1 MHDGRYARIVCSKC
15 RELNG
20 AHKEAM
26 NGKFDPLENPGD
38 LLHAMLESLI
48 VVEISD
54 VTTATK
60 QFEPP
65 DESRRSQGIQSIRK
79 SHVSNSRRSRPTR

>member
-1 MHDGRYARIVCSKC
+1 
-15 RELNG
+15 
-20 AHKEAM
+20 M

-48 VVEISD
+48 VVEIND
-54 VTTATK
+54 VTSATK

-65 DESRRSQGIQSIRK
+65 DESRRSPGIQSFRK
-79 SHVSNSRRSRPTR
+79 SRGSNSRRSRPTR

>member
-1 MHDGRYARIVCSKC
+1 
-15 RELNG
+15 
-20 AHKEAM
+20 M
-26 NGKFDPLENPGD
+26 NSKFDPLENPGD

-54 VTTATK
+54 ATAATK

-65 DESRRSQGIQSIRK
+65 DESRRSPGIQSFRN
-79 SHVSNSRRSRPTR
+79 SRVSNSRRSRPTR